1 MYCGAYRNSERYKVY
16 KASSPD
22 RAAVS
27 LSTHTGLGFYTLQDR
42 RNVAGRA
49 RFDSVEDSDLEVM
62 FERSKGAICVR
73 PEAARDTPLEWYKT
87 EEASMRMQTKGAM
100 ALSAQSIDLVV
111 PFQPH
116 EFDGGLLKV
125 IKPHCDALSC
135 PTPQRLASGASTT
148 PSRACAK
155 WLEQACDN
163 LDNLGGDDD
172 ALPVVDLKSCG
183 HGSDSSGECENEN
196 HEMYAWPNQNTY
208 ANADYV
214 PTPLAHRQSLS
225 LRPHIRQCDVPP
237 LHPLPGTT
245 GL

>member
-1 MYCGAYRNSERYKVY
+1 MYCSAYRNSDRYKVH

-27 LSTHTGLGFYTLQDR
+27 LSTQTGLGLYTLQHR
-42 RNVAGRA
+42 RNVAGRP

-62 FERSKGAICVR
+62 FERSKGAICVK
-73 PEAARDTPLEWYKT
+73 PEAARDTALSLEWYT
-87 EEASMRMQTKGAM
+87 AEETSLRMQTEGAM

-116 EFDGGLLKV
+116 QFDGGLLM
-125 IKPHCDALSC
+125 KPHYDTVSC

-163 LDNLGGDDD
+163 LGGDDD
-172 ALPVVDLKSCG
+172 ALDLKSCG
-183 HGSDSSGECENEN
+183 DGSDSGGECENAN
-196 HEMYAWPNQNTY
+196 NEMYAWPNQNTY
-208 ANADYV
+208 ANVDYV

>member
-1 MYCGAYRNSERYKVY
+1 MYCGAYCNSERYKVY

-27 LSTHTGLGFYTLQDR
+27 LSTQTGLGFYTLQDR
-42 RNVAGRA
+42 RNVAGRP

-62 FERSKGAICVR
+62 FERSKGAICVK
-73 PEAARDTPLEWYKT
+73 PEAARDTPLEWYKA
-87 EEASMRMQTKGAM
+87 EEASLRMQTEGAM
-100 ALSAQSIDLVV
+100 ALSAESIDLVV

-116 EFDGGLLKV
+116 QFDGGRL
-125 IKPHCDALSC
+125 IKPHYDTVSC

-148 PSRACAK
+148 PSRSFFF
-155 WLEQACDN
+155 EQAC
-163 LDNLGGDDD
+163 DNLGGDDD
-172 ALPVVDLKSCG
+172 ALDLKSCG
-183 HGSDSSGECENEN
+183 DGSDSGGECENAN
-196 HEMYAWPNQNTY
+196 NEMYAWPNQNTY
-208 ANADYV
+208 ANVDYV

-225 LRPHIRQCDVPP
+225 LRPHRRQCDVPP